1 MKKSIYKT
9 GIYRGFRSYA
19 MVFSTCLLVTACGS
33 SGGSSTS
40 APPLS
45 NTPPTSQQEQR
56 IELPDTEQNSLG
68 DALSA
73 SDAVQ
78 QMGIGINLGN
88 TLDAP
93 FEGDWALAGE
103 EYYIEA
109 FKNAGFKH
117 VRIPITW
124 GNHVDEASPYQIDPE
139 FLNRVETI
147 VNWVLSRDL
156 IAIIN
161 VHHNEWL
168 KSDYDNVSN
177 LNRFDSIWMQVSAR
191 FKNAPSNLIFE
202 IINEPRGLTE
212 PQLNELNK
220 RALSI
225 IRNETSNR
233 LVVFAGN
240 EWSAIDRLLAIDNPD
255 PTDPFLIGN
264 FHSYDP
270 WEFAGICTQSWGSD
284 LDKQD
289 LRDIYVQ
296 AYEWSVANNVPVIVN
311 EFGSA
316 KYDFQNPENVCD
328 QSQREEYL
336 RTHVQYA
343 FEFGIAGTFWDDGGS
358 FSTYD
363 RATDSWGPEML
374 ILTGN
379 QR

>member
-1 MKKSIYKT
+1 MIKPKST
-9 GIYRGFRSYA
+9 
-19 MVFSTCLLVTACGS
+19 VFNTIWSWCFVVCMGGVLTACGS
-33 SGGSSTS
+33 SGGNSPST
-40 APPLS
+40 APLT
-45 NTPPTSQQEQR
+45 NTPSTPEAEQR
-56 IELPDTEQNSLG
+56 ISLPNTEQNSLT

-73 SDAVQ
+73 TDAVQ
-78 QMGIGINLGN
+78 RMGIGINLGN

-93 FEGDWALAGE
+93 YEGDWALAGE

-124 GNHVDEASPYQIDPE
+124 GNHIDESSPYQIDPE
-139 FLNRVETI
+139 FLDRVETI
-147 VNWVLSRDL
+147 VNWVLSRDM

-161 VHHNEWL
+161 VHHDEWI
-168 KSDYDNVSN
+168 KSEYDSVSN
-177 LNRFDSIWMQVSAR
+177 LNRFDSIWIQVSER
-191 FKNAPSNLIFE
+191 FKHASSDLIFE
-202 IINEPRGLTE
+202 IINEPKGLTE
-212 PQLNELNK
+212 AQVNELNK

-240 EWSAIDRLLAIDNPD
+240 EWSGIDPLLATENPD

-270 WEFAGICTQSWGSD
+270 WQFAGICTQPWGSD
-284 LDKQD
+284 LDKEN
-289 LRDIYVQ
+289 LRNIYVQ
-296 AYEWSVANNVPVIVN
+296 AYEWSVTNNVPVMVN

-336 RTHVQYA
+336 RAHVQNA
-343 FEFGIAGTFWDDGGS
+343 FEFGLAGTFWDDGGS

-363 RATDSWGPEML
+363 RATNTWGPEMQ

-379 QR
+379 